1 MTSLTFNPAIGFARA
16 ITSIVVFELVA
27 FFVLG
32 SVVQTFGFTLSQTAV
47 GSWLSALHHAF
58 ASTVWIFGL
67 RPFNANSVSYPVHDA
82 ADALLASNINN

>member
-1 MTSLTFNPAIGFARA
+1 LTSLTFNPAVGFARA

-67 RPFNANSVSYPVHDA
+67 RPFGVHIVSDPVHDA
-82 ADALLASNINN
+82 AAALLASNINN